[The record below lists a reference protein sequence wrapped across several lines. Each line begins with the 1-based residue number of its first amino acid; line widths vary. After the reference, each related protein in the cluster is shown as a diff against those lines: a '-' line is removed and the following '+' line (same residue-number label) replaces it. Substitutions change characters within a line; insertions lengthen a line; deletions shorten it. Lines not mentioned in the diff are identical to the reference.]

1 MKSNPARCL
10 REVSEHTN
18 THTDTNRGITSKKN
32 IDVINEL
39 IWFKLYLIFASMKH
53 MAIYMAEGK
62 SNLLISHVSFAY
74 IHLFDES
81 TKVFESYLDM

>member
-1 MKSNPARCL
+1 MKTNPARCL

-18 THTDTNRGITSKKN
+18 TLTDTNRGITSNKN
-32 IDVINEL
+32 IDVINEF

-53 MAIYMAEGK
+53 MAIYMVEGK
-62 SNLLISHVSFAY
+62 NNLLILHVSFEY

-81 TKVFESYLDM
+81 TKIFESYLDM